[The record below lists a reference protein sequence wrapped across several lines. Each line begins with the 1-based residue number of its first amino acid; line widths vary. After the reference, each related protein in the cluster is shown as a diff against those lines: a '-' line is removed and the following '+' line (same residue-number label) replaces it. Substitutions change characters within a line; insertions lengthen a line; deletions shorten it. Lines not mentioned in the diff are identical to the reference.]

1 MTRKI
6 YAETIPRL
14 FGFDRMVY
22 GNPMPK
28 GRNWY
33 AELQEELTRD
43 KQMELT

>member
-1 MTRKI
+1 MTGKI
-6 YAETIPRL
+6 YVETIPRL

-33 AELQEELTRD
+33 AEL
-43 KQMELT
+43 